1 MRALKWL
8 LVAASLVGAAGPGGA
23 QEFPNRPVRIIAGFV
38 PSSST
43 DIIAR
48 LMASQWSKALGQ
60 QFVVENR
67 PGAASAI
74 AADLVARSPKDGHT
88 LLVGGTVNLTTRP
101 DQSAA
106 GLRHPARLHAGDRR
120 RRTADDPDSA
130 PFRRRQQ
137 CAGAD
142 RAGEVEARRT
152 ALWLDRRRRQSA
164 SADRTVLGADRH
176 QDDARALSG
185 QPAGHHRPAGRPH
198 SPDAFAGRGCAAAHR
213 LRRAQ
218 GRWRRPRPGVRHRC
232 RTCRP

>member
-1 MRALKWL
+1 MASGGGVACGRCGSRRSAGFSQPPGADHRGLRAVVLDRHHRALDGEPVEHSARPAVRGGEPAGGCVRHRRRSGRAL
-8 LVAASLVGAAGPGGA
+8 AEGRPHAAGRRYGEPDH
-23 QEFPNRPVRIIAGFV
+23 R
-38 PSSST
+38 T
-43 DIIAR
+43 
-48 LMASQWSKALGQ
+48 
-60 QFVVENR
+60 
-67 PGAASAI
+67 
-74 AADLVARSPKDGHT
+74 
-88 LLVGGTVNLTTRP
+88 

-120 RRTADDPDSA
+120 RRTADDPDGA

-137 CAGAD
+137 RAGAD

-185 QPAGHHRPAGRPH
+185 QPAGHHRPARRPH
-198 SPDAFAGRGCAAAHR
+198 PPDAVAGRGGAAAHR

-218 GRWRRPRPGVRHRC
+218 GAGVDRGRGVRRRC
-232 RTCRP
+232 PTCRP